1 MISYHG
7 KHSNRRVDKTAG
19 PQRMS
24 QLRKRFQSLNSK
36 YDAFLRVNIDNIT
49 VTMLKKKKKK
59 KRLAV

>member
-1 MISYHG
+1 MIKYHC

-24 QLRKRFQSLNSK
+24 QLRKQFSSLNSK
-36 YDAFLRVNIDNIT
+36 YDALLRVNIDNIT
-49 VTMLKKKKKK
+49 ITILKKK